1 MDYQSIYDLEHIQN
15 GLSYKEIR
23 EKYNISR
30 GTWDYYVRVK
40 LNKSC
45 DSRKFRANDDF
56 FDKIDSEIKAY
67 LLGFLYADGYLASD
81 GRVGIRL
88 NQKDKEIIELIKEHI
103 CPNNPIEFSN
113 SQNFKRD
120 PQVSIRF
127 NSKRIYERLLELGFF
142 VEKTNLNSN
151 IFNNIPDLFKL
162 DFIRGFTDGDGCLGF
177 YKNKT
182 YNTYKVSLA
191 YSNGSSQIL
200 NDINNYFGLTYG
212 GIIKDKTT
220 WFTLRFD
227 KKKESSDIIYQLYS
241 NSNFHLNRK
250 KLLADSILKYCN
262 NTELN

>member
-1 MDYQSIYDLEHIQN
+1 MDYQEIYNVEHVKN

-23 EKYNISR
+23 EKYSIPR

-45 DSRKFRANDDF
+45 DLRQFRANDCF
-56 FDKIDSEIKAY
+56 FDTIDCEVKAY
-67 LLGFLYADGYLASD
+67 LLGFLYADGYLTSD

-88 NQKDKEIIELIKEHI
+88 NQKDREIVELIKEYI
-103 CPNNPIEFSN
+103 CPHNPIEFTN
-113 SQNFKRD
+113 NQNLKRD

-127 NSKRIYERLLELGFF
+127 KSKRIYKRLIELGFT
-142 VEKTNLNSN
+142 VEKTKSNSS
-151 IFNNIPDLFKL
+151 IFNNIPDLFKVA
-162 DFIRGFTDGDGCLGF
+162 FIRGFTDGDGCLGF

-191 YSNGSSQIL
+191 YSNGSVQLL
-200 NDINNYFGLTYG
+200 NDINSYFGLTYG

-227 KKKESSDIIYQLYS
+227 KKKESSDIIHELYS
-241 NSNFHLNRK
+241 NSNFHLTRK
-250 KLLADSILKYCN
+250 KLLADSIIKYCN